1 MIDLTGKVAIVT
13 GSSQGIG
20 KAIAFKLSELGAIVI
35 VNGTNAAKAE
45 GVAGEIRALGRKSLS
60 VAGNVSLPPDVE
72 KLVNESV
79 AAFGRVDILVNNAG
93 ISRDRLLLRLTE
105 EDWDAVIDVNLKSVY
120 LCSKAVLR
128 PMMKQR
134 WGRIINMSS
143 VIGLI
148 GNPGQVSYAA
158 AKAGIIGV
166 TRSIAKEFGSR
177 GITVNAVAPGF
188 IDTAMTQDI
197 TGDRKEE
204 LEKRIP
210 LGYVGT
216 PQDVAALVAFLASD
230 EARYITGQVIAVD
243 GGMAM
248 GGG

>member
-1 MIDLTGKVAIVT
+1 
-13 GSSQGIG
+13 
-20 KAIAFKLSELGAIVI
+20 
-35 VNGTNAAKAE
+35 
-45 GVAGEIRALGRKSLS
+45 
-60 VAGNVSLPPDVE
+60 
-72 KLVNESV
+72 
-79 AAFGRVDILVNNAG
+79 
-93 ISRDRLLLRLTE
+93 
-105 EDWDAVIDVNLKSVY
+105 
-120 LCSKAVLR
+120 
-128 PMMKQR
+128 MMKQR

>member
-216 PQDVAALVAFLASD
+216 PADVAALVAFLASD